1 MDLRTWFQRLTDVTA
16 VARSQDVLTSAL
28 PKLVDELGFDSYAY
42 LYVHP
47 TLTRAVSNYAPEWQ
61 GHYFDSGYAAIDP
74 VVTAAKSKLRPFAWC
89 AGSCPAESKE
99 ARRFYSEA
107 ADFGIRSGISI
118 PVRTACRHMS
128 MLTLASNKR
137 ALELDK
143 DIDQIAAITAV
154 AYLHARIEEQNAQP
168 TVQSSTDLTARQA
181 ACLKWS
187 AEGKSMRA
195 IAILESMSF
204 STVSFHLN
212 NARKALDAASL
223 AQATALATKLG
234 LI

>member
-1 MDLRTWFQRLTDVTA
+1 MDLRTWFQRLTDVTS
-16 VARSQDVLTSAL
+16 VARSQDMLTGAL

-47 TLTRAVSNYAPEWQ
+47 SLTKAVSNYAPEWQ
-61 GHYFDSGYAAIDP
+61 DHYFDSSYPTIDP
-74 VVTAAKSKLRPFAWC
+74 VVAAAKSSLRPFAWC
-89 AGSCPAESKE
+89 PNSYPAETKE

-107 ADFGIRSGISI
+107 ADFGIRSGISV

-128 MLTLASNKR
+128 MLTLASNKPS
-137 ALELDK
+137 LTLDK

-154 AYLHARIEEQNAQP
+154 AYLHARIEEQDTKP
-168 TVQSSTDLTARQA
+168 TGQTHFDLTARQA

-187 AEGKSMRA
+187 AEGKSMKA
-195 IAILESMSF
+195 IAVLENMSF

-212 NARKALDAASL
+212 NARKALDASSL

>member
-1 MDLRTWFQRLTDVTA
+1 MDSRTWFQRLTDVTS
-16 VARSQDVLTSAL
+16 VARSQDMLTGVL
-28 PKLVDELGFDSYAY
+28 PKLVEELGFDSYAY

-47 TLTRAVSNYAPEWQ
+47 SLTKAVSNYAPEWQ
-61 GHYFDSGYAAIDP
+61 KHYFDNGYAAIDP
-74 VVTAAKSKLRPFAWC
+74 VVATAKSTLRPFAWSSSSYP
-89 AGSCPAESKE
+89 GETKE

-107 ADFGIRSGISI
+107 AVFGIRSGVSI

-128 MLTLASNKR
+128 MLTLASNKPS
-137 ALELDK
+137 LTLDR

-154 AYLHARIEEQNAQP
+154 AYLHARIEGQDTEPTGQP
-168 TVQSSTDLTARQA
+168 QFDLTARQA

-187 AEGKSMRA
+187 AEGKSMKA
-195 IAILESMSF
+195 IAVLENMSF

-212 NARKALDAASL
+212 NARKALDASSL